1 MRICLL
7 KGLGGTF
14 EMDEKL
20 LTGTN
25 SPAPRYTGP
34 LSRTLNLFSDMTF
47 GNDKLNYTAV
57 MKTSVGILNV
67 ISGYYEQDG
76 CLYSMQTNQSDLGV
90 SLLWY
95 PPEGKNLEPHP
106 IYMIDIATMI
116 SRYIVLTQTYDS
128 DVMKIFANA
137 ATYQVWLV
145 FALLFIIFWLMIKM
159 HVRMENKM
167 NPSKK
172 TRDDSLYEVLTH
184 LFQVETIDY
193 TEVSKKVVSFFATV
207 LSFMVITCLTNS
219 MKTDIVVVQEPDMIN
234 SYDDLLTKPNI
245 RLNFPIF
252 GDTLSKFESADPR
265 SKERRAYDRSLEF
278 VGGDRN
284 KMIIHPAGK
293 DMVQLIDFMRDVAF
307 EENRRTVGI
316 LLDAYATAGKNFA
329 CYLKVLLTR
338 SGDIAVQQSTNFYVW
353 SSQDADAKEN
363 MLTFAHSAFYKSP
376 YLRKIHNR
384 MHWILAMGFEN
395 MWRRFINV
403 LPVDEKMSKRE
414 GDIFRS
420 CRADDYRENMPQ
432 VDCAPFAPVQFRALA
447 ITCGV
452 LLLLS
457 ALAIVREMYK
467 RPKNPKLGHNKVAP
481 AESSGVVDREGQS
494 EQSGQNDALLGR
506 VVTAIEVIEEE
517 RQNALNAD
525 SRVEVAPSVELFS
538 KRSNSQQV
546 ELPLNTTAG
555 PSEVVQ
561 QQDQSV
567 QSSRNPW
574 RRKKATETEVVDKE
588 GRQEL
593 VICTKIGPE
602 TSNSEAT
609 KLHRRWVE

>member
-1 MRICLL
+1 MVDEVRICLL
-7 KGLGGTF
+7 KELGGTF
-14 EMDEKL
+14 QMDEKL

-47 GNDKLNYTAV
+47 GNDKLNYTVV
-57 MKTSVGILNV
+57 MKTSIGILNV
-67 ISGYYEQDG
+67 TSGYYDQDS
-76 CLYSMQTNQSDLGV
+76 CLYSMQTNQSDLGIA
-90 SLLWY
+90 SLLY
-95 PPEGKNLEPHP
+95 PPEGKNLKPHP
-106 IYMIDIATMI
+106 IYMVDITTMI

-128 DVMKIFANA
+128 DVMGVFAYA
-137 ATYQVWLV
+137 FTPEVWLI
-145 FALLFIIFWLMIKM
+145 FALLSTIFWLMTKL
-159 HVRMENKM
+159 HVHMENKM
-167 NPSKK
+167 NSSQR

-193 TEVSKKVVSFFATV
+193 TGACMKVVSFFATV
-207 LSFMVITCLTNS
+207 LSFMVITYLTNS
-219 MKTDIVVVQEPDMIN
+219 MKTEIVVVEEPDMIN
-234 SYDDLLTKPNI
+234 SYDDLLNKPNI
-245 RLNFPIF
+245 RLNFPMF
-252 GDTLSKFESADPR
+252 GDTLSRFEFADPQ
-265 SKERRAYDRSLEF
+265 SKERRAYDRSLKF
-278 VGGDRN
+278 LGGDRN
-284 KMIIHPAGK
+284 EMIIHPAGK

-457 ALAIVREMYK
+457 VAAFAREMYLR
-467 RPKNPKLGHNKVAP
+467 RPKHPRFGHNKVAA
-481 AESSGVVDREGQS
+481 AESSGVADQKGQS
-494 EQSGQNDALLGR
+494 EKSARNHAPFGR
-506 VVTAIEVIEEE
+506 EATVVEAIEEE
-517 RQNALNAD
+517 EVFGEEKRQNALDAD
-525 SRVEVAPSVELFS
+525 SRVEVTSMELFY
-538 KRSNSQQV
+538 KRTQA
-546 ELPLNTTAG
+546 ELPLSTIAG
-555 PSEVVQ
+555 PSGTVHRSV
-561 QQDQSV
+561 QSV
-567 QSSRNPW
+567 QSSCNNGPL
-574 RRKKATETEVVDKE
+574 
-588 GRQEL
+588 RQEEGTEIEVFDQGERPGTL
-593 VICTKIGPE
+593 NVQSRG
-602 TSNSEAT
+602 SFFN
-609 KLHRRWVE
+609 